1 MCCAI
6 KCFFFIPLKILPHKM
21 LLTVY
26 RKSFK
31 ISGPSVTKKHLI
43 ARDVPK
49 QSISKCSKKSDHL
62 KILIRGPTQKKH
74 YSNAPIVRRT
84 FSQAHN
90 LKKLERAHTGE
101 KLFKC
106 PKCANRNLKEHE
118 DPTRKKSHSGAPRTS
133 QHQFSWKPK
142 RGSTQERFH
151 SSAQS
156 VTGASQ
162 HQVTWRHTR
171 PYRREAIQVHREW

>member
-1 MCCAI
+1 
-6 KCFFFIPLKILPHKM
+6 M
-21 LLTVY
+21 LLIVY

-106 PKCANRNLKEHE
+106 PKCAMRFSIAGYLKEHE
-118 DPTRKKSHSGAPRTS
+118 GTHKGE
-133 QHQFSWKPK
+133 KPFK
-142 RGSTQERFH
+142 CTN
-151 SSAQS
+151 
-156 VTGASQ
+156 VTMASQ
-162 HQVTWRHTR
+162 HQVT
-171 PYRREAIQVHREW
+171 